1 MRPRCKGGSAFDLA
15 SCGISV
21 LEAIRTARLT
31 RQWFDNRRTN
41 WYDGRR
47 TIDRR
52 SIMPDSPA
60 PAPKRPP
67 FRRVVVFVPLEQ
79 PSA

>member
-1 MRPRCKGGSAFDLA
+1 LECLVPRPARRLDGST
-15 SCGISV
+15 SV
-21 LEAIRTARLT
+21 EP
-31 RQWFDNRRTN
+31 N

-47 TIDRR
+47 TIDPR
-52 SIMPDSPA
+52 STMPDIPA
-60 PAPKRPP
+60 PTPKRPP

>member
-1 MRPRCKGGSAFDLA
+1 MQGPSDLHLAF
-15 SCGISV
+15 CGFRFECWPAGER
-21 LEAIRTARLT
+21 EAQR
-31 RQWFDNRRTN
+31 FDIRRTN
-41 WYDGRR
+41 WYDRCR

-52 SIMPDSPA
+52 STMPDTPA
-60 PAPKRPP
+60 PTPKRPP